1 MRILRVIMQLI
12 STIFKI
18 LKIFITV
25 LHKHAPIK
33 EKIVRFN
40 NIPFMSIALKK
51 QLCIDQNKKT

>member
-1 MRILRVIMQLI
+1 MQLI